1 MTPLTVPSSTRTPSA
16 SRPTWEIAY
25 LFPGQGTWTEGDYL
39 ALPGNRLVELSDGNV
54 EVLPMPTEFHQMI
67 VLFLYEMLAGWV
79 RAQDAGKLLLAPFR
93 VRLWPG
99 KMREPDLM
107 FMLKANDHRRNNE
120 FWEGA
125 DLVMEVVSDDD
136 RRRDLEVKRFEY
148 AQGKIPEYWIVDPR
162 DLKITVLKLGQER
175 YEEHGVFGTGEKAAS
190 ALLEGFEVSVRDVFA
205 QM

>member
-1 MTPLTVPSSTRTPSA
+1 
-16 SRPTWEIAY
+16 
-25 LFPGQGTWTEGDYL
+25 
-39 ALPGNRLVELSDGNV
+39 
-54 EVLPMPTEFHQMI
+54 
-67 VLFLYEMLAGWV
+67 
-79 RAQDAGKLLLAPFR
+79 
-93 VRLWPG
+93 
-99 KMREPDLM
+99 M

-175 YEEHGVFGTGEKAAS
+175 YEEHGVFGTGEKATS
-190 ALLEGFEVSVRDVFA
+190 SLLEGFEVSVRDVFT
-205 QM
+205 QT